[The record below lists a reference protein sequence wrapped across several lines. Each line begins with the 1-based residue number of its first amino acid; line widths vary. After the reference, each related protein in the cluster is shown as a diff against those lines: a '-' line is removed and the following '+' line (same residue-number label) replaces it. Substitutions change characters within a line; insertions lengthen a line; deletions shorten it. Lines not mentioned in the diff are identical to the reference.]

1 MSLSAREQQA
11 LDSVHEQLA
20 GGTAR
25 QRRRGGRA
33 GALGTPG
40 TGGWGAAGCFS
51 GLCFFRYRG
60 ATAGGRRG
68 LGTQLRSPA
77 VRSLSALA
85 WSARR
90 VAA

>member
-20 GGTAR
+20 GALHAS
-25 QRRRGGRA
+25 GGGVA
-33 GALGTPG
+33 GLACWVRPG
-40 TGGWGAAGCFS
+40 PAAGAAGCFS